1 MFACAA
7 VHVTSKIV
15 DIKDS
20 PNSNIIYDSIES
32 IMSIEISKYCF
43 YRLKF
48 NLINFYTLN
57 ELPGFMK
64 SYSKSLSNKAGDTK
78 FFCHKNWFQLSFS
91 SSAC

>member
-32 IMSIEISKYCF
+32 IMSIEISKCF
-43 YRLKF
+43 FVLF
-48 NLINFYTLN
+48 CFVAEEIL
-57 ELPGFMK
+57 
-64 SYSKSLSNKAGDTK
+64 YSITAVSHQGS
-78 FFCHKNWFQLSFS
+78 
-91 SSAC
+91 

>member
-32 IMSIEISKYCF
+32 IMSIEISKCF
-43 YRLKF
+43 FVLFCGRRDTVQYHGGLPSR
-48 NLINFYTLN
+48 
-57 ELPGFMK
+57 ELGQAHMLQVFLTPRQA
-64 SYSKSLSNKAGDTK
+64 LSS
-78 FFCHKNWFQLSFS
+78 HLRQQMV
-91 SSAC
+91 